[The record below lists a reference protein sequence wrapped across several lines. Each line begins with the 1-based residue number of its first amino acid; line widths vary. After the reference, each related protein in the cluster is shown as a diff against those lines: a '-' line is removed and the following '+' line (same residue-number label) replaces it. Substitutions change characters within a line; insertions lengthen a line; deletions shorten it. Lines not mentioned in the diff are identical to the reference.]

1 METHVNIPL
10 SKEIIKKY
18 NKDETGSLW
27 QEIKILSERESK
39 MRKIFLFVLM
49 FTFSGSLS
57 VEADECTG
65 NDNEIYA
72 FNMVEK
78 AYASNVSKRDSAEC
92 RAADPEVFKKEMAK
106 PEVRKVIDI
115 ILNNEEYICDS
126 TAGNEGIGSVEKATG
141 VHYALYRIKKEEGLR
156 FNPKVEHV
164 VTRVKCTAIL
174 TQKKY
179 SLIGIGI
186 YGVNGAFLHSVM
198 NYIDK
203 KDRAYERECS
213 IKTNKKDSEYASPW
227 GDYFFNPVDASGKR
241 VHSVL
246 DELVE
251 LIVFS
256 SSFPEVS
263 IVRRKL
269 FNNIK
274 GRGGKCSPEIEA
286 QEKYKDLCNRHHF
299 KL

>member
-1 METHVNIPL
+1 
-10 SKEIIKKY
+10 
-18 NKDETGSLW
+18 
-27 QEIKILSERESK
+27 

-49 FTFSGSLS
+49 FTFSWSLS

-92 RAADPEVFKKEMAK
+92 RAVDPEEFRKEMAK
-106 PEVRKVIDI
+106 PEIQKELNI
-115 ILNNEEYICDS
+115 ILKNQEYVNFICNS
-126 TAGNEGIGSVEKATG
+126 TANNKGIGSVEKRG
-141 VHYALYRIKKEEGLR
+141 GLHYSLYMIQKEEGLK
-156 FNPKVEHV
+156 FTPKVEHV
-164 VTRVKCTAIL
+164 VHGVRCTHIL
-174 TQKKY
+174 TQKKH
-179 SLIGIGI
+179 SLIGLGI
-186 YGVNGAFLHSVM
+186 YRFNSAFLRSM
-198 NYIDK
+198 MSYIDK

-213 IKTNKKDSEYASPW
+213 IKKNKKDSEYASPW
-227 GDYFFNPVDASGKR
+227 GDYFFNPVNASGKR

-263 IVRRKL
+263 IVSREL

-274 GRGGKCSPEIEA
+274 GRGGKCSPEIESQA
-286 QEKYKDLCNRHHF
+286 KYKELCNRGF
-299 KL
+299 FPL